1 MSIPETAQPEAPQ
14 YEPRPPAWR
23 LHLTLAVTFLTRL
36 PLPVRC
42 EVTAEDLH
50 ASMAWYPLVGL
61 GLGVLGWLLYIGA
74 YLLFSSL
81 VAAVLVIILL
91 EMATGALHLDG
102 FMDTCDGIGSGKP
115 RERALEIMKDS
126 RVGAMGVFGAIAV
139 LLVKVS
145 ALDALPDSRTI
156 LNTLV
161 IGWTAARVVP
171 IYNVLLFPYARDTGT
186 GKPFVRRG
194 ARWPILRATLFAGVV
209 GFLFNGL
216 DGVLLA
222 AAIITLP
229 LLVQKTIARKLG
241 GLTGDVYG
249 MGIELGEAVALL
261 GGCVLMQYSLNN
273 LIGWLGLWLLFH

>member
-1 MSIPETAQPEAPQ
+1 MTTPGTEHVEAPQ

-42 EVTAEDLH
+42 EVTPADLH

-61 GLGVLGWLLYIGA
+61 GLGVLGWLLFTLIN
-74 YLLFSSL
+74 LVLPWT
-81 VAAVLVIILL
+81 VAAVLVIVLL

-156 LNTLV
+156 LSTLV
-161 IGWTAARVVP
+161 IGWTAARVLP
-171 IYNVLLFPYARDTGT
+171 LYNVLLFPYARETGT

-194 ARWPILRATLFAGVV
+194 PRWQLLRATVVALIV

-216 DGVLLA
+216 DGILLA
-222 AAIITLP
+222 AAVIALP
-229 LLVQKTIARKLG
+229 LLVQQAIARKLG

-249 MGIELGEAVALL
+249 LGIELAEAVALL
-261 GGCVLMQYSLNN
+261 GGCVLAQYSLND
-273 LIGWLGLWLLFH
+273 LLMWLGLSLLF

>member
-1 MSIPETAQPEAPQ
+1 MTIPETAQSEAP

-42 EVTAEDLH
+42 QVTPDDLH
-50 ASMAWYPLVGL
+50 ASMTWYPLVGL
-61 GLGVLGWLLYIGA
+61 GLGVLGWLLFKVSFF
-74 YLLFSSL
+74 LFSTL
-81 VAAVLVIILL
+81 VAAVLVIVLL

-171 IYNVLLFPYARDTGT
+171 IYNVLLFPYARETGT

-194 ARWPILRATLFAGVV
+194 ARWPILWATVFALII

-216 DGVLLA
+216 DGILLTA
-222 AAIITLP
+222 AVIALP
-229 LLVQKTIARKLG
+229 LLVQKAIARKLG

-249 MGIELGEAVALL
+249 MGIELAEAVALL
-261 GGCVLMQYSLNN
+261 GGCVLAQYSLNS
-273 LIGWLGLWLLFH
+273 LLVWLGLSLLF